1 MDIALED
8 DKPVQRA
15 YVSIPPPM
23 FAEVKAYL
31 DDMKRRGWIR
41 PSKSPY
47 SSSMVCVR
55 KKDGSLRL
63 CIDYRQINQN
73 TIKDSHPIPRI
84 QDTLN
89 VLGGKTWFSTLDQGK
104 AYHAP
109 GIHQGGSPPPHR
121 VRDALGTGAGYL
133 SAFLGHPRS
142 ISGIRKRL

>member
-104 AYHAP
+104 AYH
-109 GIHQGGSPPPHR
+109 QGFIKEE
-121 VRDALGTGAGYL
+121 VRHLTAFVTPWGLGQDTFRPFWGTLGL
-133 SAFLGHPRS
+133 SAV
-142 ISGIRKRL
+142 